1 MERAPE
7 GAVAEK
13 INAQGE
19 KIEIRTKVVASSQ
32 QPPNRTI

>member
-1 MERAPE
+1 MERGPK
-7 GAVAEK
+7 GAVVEK
-13 INAQGE
+13 IKAQGE